1 MQFKEIL
8 EGVDLWLAILWVL
21 LVAAILLGVVKAF
34 PVVRKFVTFVNDV
47 AGEEA
52 RPGFPARPGLF
63 DRIHSIEITQQSVS
77 DKVDSIE
84 IAQKDMAGKVD
95 TIEIAQ
101 KDMAGKVEKVHHELF
116 PNSGKSLRDQTN
128 RIEAK
133 VTADYK
139 EIGKI
144 RDAVGDLDSR
154 LDEHIEVATGILKTL
169 QIKEEK

>member
-34 PVVRKFVTFVNDV
+34 PVVRKFVTFINNV

-77 DKVDSIE
+77 DKI
-84 IAQKDMAGKVD
+84 D

-133 VTADYK
+133 VSADYR

-154 LDEHIEVATGILKTL
+154 LDEHIEVTTGILKTL

>member
-34 PVVRKFVTFVNDV
+34 PVVRKFVTFVNDM

-63 DRIHSIEITQQSVS
+63 DRIRSIEITQQSVS
-77 DKVDSIE
+77 DKVDS
-84 IAQKDMAGKVD
+84 
-95 TIEIAQ
+95 IEIAQ

-133 VTADYK
+133 VSADYR

-154 LDEHIEVATGILKTL
+154 LDEHIEVTTGILKTL

>member
-84 IAQKDMAGKVD
+84 IAQKDMAGKV
-95 TIEIAQ
+95 
-101 KDMAGKVEKVHHELF
+101 EKVHHELF

-133 VTADYK
+133 VSADYR

-154 LDEHIEVATGILKTL
+154 LDEHIEVTTGILKTL

>member
-47 AGEEA
+47 AGEEV

-84 IAQKDMAGKVD
+84 IAQKDMAGKV
-95 TIEIAQ
+95 
-101 KDMAGKVEKVHHELF
+101 EKVHHELF

-133 VTADYK
+133 VSADYR

-154 LDEHIEVATGILKTL
+154 LDEHIEVTTGILKTL

>member
-84 IAQKDMAGKVD
+84 IAQKDMA
-95 TIEIAQ
+95 E
-101 KDMAGKVEKVHHELF
+101 KVEKVHHELF

-133 VTADYK
+133 VSADYK

-169 QIKEEK
+169 

>member
-84 IAQKDMAGKVD
+84 IAQKDMAGKV
-95 TIEIAQ
+95 
-101 KDMAGKVEKVHHELF
+101 EKVHHELF

-133 VTADYK
+133 VSADYK

-154 LDEHIEVATGILKTL
+154 LDEHIEVETGILKTL

>member
-34 PVVRKFVTFVNDV
+34 PVVRKFVTFVNGV

-84 IAQKDMAGKVD
+84 IAQKDMAGKV
-95 TIEIAQ
+95 
-101 KDMAGKVEKVHHELF
+101 EKVHHELF

-133 VTADYK
+133 VTADYR

>member
-84 IAQKDMAGKVD
+84 IAQKDMAGKV
-95 TIEIAQ
+95 
-101 KDMAGKVEKVHHELF
+101 EKVHHELF

-133 VTADYK
+133 VSADFK

-169 QIKEEK
+169 QTKEEK

>member
-63 DRIHSIEITQQSVS
+63 DRIHSIETTQQSVS
-77 DKVDSIE
+77 DKVDS
-84 IAQKDMAGKVD
+84 
-95 TIEIAQ
+95 IEIAQ

-133 VTADYK
+133 VSADYR

-154 LDEHIEVATGILKTL
+154 LDEHIEVTTGILKTL

>member
-52 RPGFPARPGLF
+52 RPGFSARPGLF

-77 DKVDSIE
+77 DKVDS
-84 IAQKDMAGKVD
+84 
-95 TIEIAQ
+95 IEIAQ

-133 VTADYK
+133 VSADYK

-154 LDEHIEVATGILKTL
+154 LDEHIEVTTGILKTL

>member
-21 LVAAILLGVVKAF
+21 LVAAIVLGVVKAF

-84 IAQKDMAGKVD
+84 IAQKDMAGKV
-95 TIEIAQ
+95 
-101 KDMAGKVEKVHHELF
+101 EKVHHELF

-133 VTADYK
+133 VTADYR

-154 LDEHIEVATGILKTL
+154 LDEHIEVTTGILKTL

>member
-34 PVVRKFVTFVNDV
+34 PVVRKFVTFINDV

-52 RPGFPARPGLF
+52 RPGFPARSGLF

-77 DKVDSIE
+77 DKVDS
-84 IAQKDMAGKVD
+84 
-95 TIEIAQ
+95 IEIAQ

-133 VTADYK
+133 VSADYR

-154 LDEHIEVATGILKTL
+154 LDEHIEVTTGILKTL

>member
-52 RPGFPARPGLF
+52 RPGFSARPGLF

-77 DKVDSIE
+77 DKVDS
-84 IAQKDMAGKVD
+84 
-95 TIEIAQ
+95 IEIAQ

-133 VTADYK
+133 VTADYR

-154 LDEHIEVATGILKTL
+154 LDEHIEVTTGILKTL

>member
-84 IAQKDMAGKVD
+84 IAQKDMAGKV
-95 TIEIAQ
+95 
-101 KDMAGKVEKVHHELF
+101 EKVHHELF

-133 VTADYK
+133 VSADYK

-154 LDEHIEVATGILKTL
+154 LDEHIEVTTGILKTL

>member
-47 AGEEA
+47 AGEEV

-63 DRIHSIEITQQSVS
+63 DRIHSIEITQQSV
-77 DKVDSIE
+77 
-84 IAQKDMAGKVD
+84 
-95 TIEIAQ
+95 
-101 KDMAGKVEKVHHELF
+101 AGKVEKVHHELF

-133 VTADYK
+133 VSADYR

-154 LDEHIEVATGILKTL
+154 LDEHIEVTTGILKTL

>member
-52 RPGFPARPGLF
+52 RPGFSARPGLF

-77 DKVDSIE
+77 DKVDS
-84 IAQKDMAGKVD
+84 
-95 TIEIAQ
+95 IEIAQ

-133 VTADYK
+133 VSADYR

-154 LDEHIEVATGILKTL
+154 LDEHIEVTTGILKTL

>member
-34 PVVRKFVTFVNDV
+34 PVVMKFVTFVNDV

-63 DRIHSIEITQQSVS
+63 DRIDSIEITQQSVS
-77 DKVDSIE
+77 DKVDS
-84 IAQKDMAGKVD
+84 
-95 TIEIAQ
+95 IEIAQ

-116 PNSGKSLRDQTN
+116 PNSGKSLRDQTD

-144 RDAVGDLDSR
+144 HDAVGDLDSR
-154 LDEHIEVATGILKTL
+154 LDEHIEVTTGILKTL

>member
-63 DRIHSIEITQQSVS
+63 DRIDSIEITQQSVS
-77 DKVDSIE
+77 DKVDS
-84 IAQKDMAGKVD
+84 
-95 TIEIAQ
+95 IEIAQ

-133 VTADYK
+133 VSADYR

-154 LDEHIEVATGILKTL
+154 LDEHIEVTTGILKTL

>member
-52 RPGFPARPGLF
+52 RQGFPARPGLF

-84 IAQKDMAGKVD
+84 IAQKDMAGKV
-95 TIEIAQ
+95 
-101 KDMAGKVEKVHHELF
+101 EKVHHELF

-133 VTADYK
+133 VSADYK

-144 RDAVGDLDSR
+144 RDAVGDLDGR
-154 LDEHIEVATGILKTL
+154 LDEHIEVTTGILKTL

>member
-84 IAQKDMAGKVD
+84 IAQR
-95 TIEIAQ
+95 
-101 KDMAGKVEKVHHELF
+101 DMAGKVEKVHHELF

-133 VTADYK
+133 VSADYK

-154 LDEHIEVATGILKTL
+154 LDEHIEVTTGILKTL
-169 QIKEEK
+169 

>member
-47 AGEEA
+47 AGEET

-84 IAQKDMAGKVD
+84 IAQKDMAGKV
-95 TIEIAQ
+95 
-101 KDMAGKVEKVHHELF
+101 EKVHHELF

-133 VTADYK
+133 VSADYR

-154 LDEHIEVATGILKTL
+154 LDEHIEVTTGILKTF

>member
-52 RPGFPARPGLF
+52 RPGFPARLGLF

-77 DKVDSIE
+77 DKVDS
-84 IAQKDMAGKVD
+84 
-95 TIEIAQ
+95 IEIAQ

-133 VTADYK
+133 VTADYR

-154 LDEHIEVATGILKTL
+154 LDEHIEVTTGILKTL

>member
-84 IAQKDMAGKVD
+84 IAQKDMAGKV
-95 TIEIAQ
+95 
-101 KDMAGKVEKVHHELF
+101 EKVHHELF

-133 VTADYK
+133 VSADYK

-144 RDAVGDLDSR
+144 RDAVGDLDGR
-154 LDEHIEVATGILKTL
+154 LDEHIEVTTGILKTL

>member
-47 AGEEA
+47 AGEEV

-84 IAQKDMAGKVD
+84 IAQKDMAGKV
-95 TIEIAQ
+95 
-101 KDMAGKVEKVHHELF
+101 EKVHHELF
-116 PNSGKSLRDQTN
+116 PNSGKSLKDQTN

-133 VTADYK
+133 VSADYR

-144 RDAVGDLDSR
+144 RDAVGGLDSR
-154 LDEHIEVATGILKTL
+154 LDEHIEVTTGILKTL

>member
-84 IAQKDMAGKVD
+84 IAQKDMAGKV
-95 TIEIAQ
+95 
-101 KDMAGKVEKVHHELF
+101 EKVHHELF

-133 VTADYK
+133 VSADYK

-154 LDEHIEVATGILKTL
+154 LDEHTEVTTGILKTL

>member
-34 PVVRKFVTFVNDV
+34 PVVRKFVTFINDV

-84 IAQKDMAGKVD
+84 IAQKDMAGKV
-95 TIEIAQ
+95 
-101 KDMAGKVEKVHHELF
+101 EKVHHELF

-133 VTADYK
+133 VSADYR

-154 LDEHIEVATGILKTL
+154 LDEHIEVTTGILKTL